1 MMGEGGRGDG
11 EVAANHSD
19 KLTPAEQQVSAVEQ
33 VRTHFDSIAP
43 WRPRKPNRSEPE
55 SLTPAEQQMSA
66 MQQVRTHFESIAPR
80 RPRKPNRSEP
90 DSSDQGEEDEEQYLF
105 VPELHKLQALK
116 SLSQP
121 VCLEN
126 WSLLEE
132 FVKTGYYEELNS
144 VDKQHHTIGKGFIR
158 VEEDGNR
165 RGFFQLGGSTTEAS
179 RAIRVRSNPATNDW
193 IPNHDE
199 EERVPTSTK
208 PGRSEG

>member
-116 SLSQP
+116 SLSQ
-121 VCLEN
+121 
-126 WSLLEE
+126 
-132 FVKTGYYEELNS
+132 
-144 VDKQHHTIGKGFIR
+144 IGKGFIR